1 MDYTTPCSMKA
12 TMDTVCQEN
21 LREPP
26 GKHYCKSV
34 QRRKEEDT
42 QCGVNM
48 ERKRRELVNAG

>member
-1 MDYTTPCSMKA
+1 MNYTTPCSMKA

-48 ERKRRELVNAG
+48 CMWCKHGA